1 MPKARPRPSNPPPGP
16 ARHWWPD
23 FWVCLLLLAATWAVY
38 GQVRHFDFVNYDD
51 PGQVYENEH
60 VRHGLS
66 AESVQWALTSGEAG
80 NWFPVTR
87 LSYLIDTQLFGVDG
101 GMLHLTNLALHAL
114 NTLLLFAFFRR
125 TTGSRW
131 RSALVAGLFALHP
144 LNVQS
149 VAWITERKGL
159 LGACLVFAALLA
171 YVHYV
176 RRPSVRRYLLVVAA
190 FCLALMAKGVVVTLP
205 MALLLLDVW
214 PLRRIPVD
222 AKPKAAVLRKLLWEK
237 APLLV
242 LALAATAVGYVRQLR
257 VGALAPSD
265 FLPLALRLE
274 NAVVSY
280 VVYILQLFR
289 PTRLAVFY
297 PYDMALP
304 AWQVGAAALVLLTIT
319 FMALRWLRR
328 RPWFAVGWFWYLGM
342 LAPMI
347 GLVQV
352 GSPSHADRYM
362 YLPAVGLWIILA
374 WGAAELVER
383 WPRARSAV
391 AGLAVASCAACLCLS
406 WVQTQYWENSIALF
420 RHALQVTSQNWL
432 AYNNLGSALQSQ
444 GQTDEAIADFHQ
456 ALAIRSGY
464 VGALTNLG
472 EAYNAQ
478 GRFDEAARF
487 SAAAVSLNPA
497 SADAHVNLGGAL
509 GALGR
514 PAEAEAQFR
523 QALQLRPADPKA
535 HNDLGIAMASQGKR
549 SEALG
554 EFAAAVRL
562 KPDYANAQFNLGAAL
577 ANSGRLQEA
586 VQHLSEAL
594 RRQPQDRRARE
605 SLELVLAR
613 LRESGG
619 R

>member
-1 MPKARPRPSNPPPGP
+1 VPKARPKPRQPPPGP
-16 ARHWWPD
+16 ARAWWPD

-38 GQVRHFDFVNYDD
+38 GNVRHFDFVNYDD
-51 PGQVYENEH
+51 PGQVNEND
-60 VRHGLS
+60 RARQGLS
-66 AESVQWALTSGEAG
+66 AESVKWALTSGEAG

-87 LSYLIDTQLFGVDG
+87 LSYLIDVQLFGVDA
-101 GMLHLTNLALHAL
+101 GMLHLTNLALHAC
-114 NTLLLFAFFRR
+114 NTLLLFAFLRR
-125 TTGSRW
+125 ATGARW

-159 LGACLVFAALLA
+159 LSACFGFAVLLA

-176 RRPSVRRYLLVVAA
+176 RRPAVRRYLLVVTA
-190 FCLALMAKGVVVTLP
+190 FCLALMAKGVVVALP
-205 MALLLLDVW
+205 LALLLLDVW
-214 PLRRIPVD
+214 PLRRIPLD
-222 AKPKAAVLRKLLWEK
+222 AKPKAAVLWEK

-242 LALAATAVGYVRQLR
+242 LSFASTLVGYLLQRR
-257 VGALAPSD
+257 VGALASSD
-265 FLPLALRLE
+265 FLPLALRFG

-280 VVYILQLFR
+280 VVYILQIFR

-304 AWQVGAAALVLLTIT
+304 VWQVGAAAVVLLAVT

-342 LAPMI
+342 LVPMI

-352 GSPSHADRYM
+352 GAPSHADRYT
-362 YLPAVGLWIILA
+362 YLPAVGLWIMLA
-374 WGAAELVER
+374 WSAAEVVER
-383 WPRARSAV
+383 WPRARAAV
-391 AGLAVASCAACLCLS
+391 AGLAVAGCAACLWLS
-406 WVQTQYWENSIALF
+406 WIQAQYWENSIALF
-420 RHALQVTSQNWL
+420 RHALQVTSRNWL
-432 AYNNLGSALQSQ
+432 AYNNLGSALRSQ
-444 GQTDEAIADFHQ
+444 GQTDEAIADFQ
-456 ALAIRSGY
+456 RALALRSGY

-478 GRFDEAARF
+478 GRFDEAARY
-487 SAAAVSLNPA
+487 SAAAVSLDPA

-514 PAEAEAQFR
+514 PGEAEAQFR
-523 QALQLRPADPKA
+523 QALQLRAADPKA
-535 HNDLGIAMASQGKR
+535 HNDLGIALASQGKV
-549 SEALG
+549 SEALA

-562 KPDYANAQFNLGAAL
+562 KPEYANAQFNLGAAL

-586 VQHLSEAL
+586 LQHLSEAL
-594 RRQPQDRRARE
+594 RLQPNDQAARR
-605 SLELVLAR
+605 SLELVSAR

-619 R
+619 Q